1 MPLRQLLLNLTGMT
15 IEEIYNKYGE
25 PFYIG
30 SKHMVWKA
38 PDLQR
43 AIKVTKPGYLSDGS
57 SIITSQPWHEPA
69 DLSSP
74 HPSDLE
80 MRECL
85 HRFGF
90 AQVSSHDWKNADGVV
105 ARNVRPEDFIKTK
118 SGVVPVD
125 VCLEK
130 QRPRPI

>member
-1 MPLRQLLLNLTGMT
+1 MT
-15 IEEIYNKYGE
+15 IEEIHNKYGE

-43 AIKVTKPGYLSDGS
+43 AIKATKPGYLSDGS

-105 ARNVRPEDFIKTK
+105 ARGVRPEDFIKTK
-118 SGVVPVD
+118 SGIVPVD

-130 QRPRPI
+130 QSPRPI

>member
-1 MPLRQLLLNLTGMT
+1 MPLRQLLLNWTGMT

-43 AIKVTKPGYLSDGS
+43 AIKATKPGYLSDGS

-69 DLSSP
+69 DPSSP

-85 HRFGF
+85 QRFGF
-90 AQVSSHDWKNADGVV
+90 AQVSSHDWKNAEGVV

-125 VCLEK
+125 VCLERSSA
-130 QRPRPI
+130 QN

>member
-1 MPLRQLLLNLTGMT
+1 MLNLTGMT

-69 DLSSP
+69 DPSSP
-74 HPSDLE
+74 HPSDSE

-85 HRFGF
+85 QRFGF
-90 AQVSSHDWKNADGVV
+90 AQVSSYDWKNAEGVV
-105 ARNVRPEDFIKTK
+105 ARSVRPQDFIKTK

-130 QRPRPI
+130 QSPRLI